1 VIKKINLTMHFQ
13 LGVWNNKRNRTS
25 CNNNKQ
31 QKLSSPAHTTK
42 TGERSRNTSFYITLA
57 PSPAESDDSD
67 DGSCSY
73 DSVHARET
81 GKSLTTYPLIKLAN
95 ERVLNIEKV
104 K

>member
-1 VIKKINLTMHFQ
+1 MHFQ
-13 LGVWNNKRNRTS
+13 LGLCFLNSQTS

-81 GKSLTTYPLIKLAN
+81 GKSLIN
-95 ERVLNIEKV
+95 NISSNKTR
-104 K
+104 